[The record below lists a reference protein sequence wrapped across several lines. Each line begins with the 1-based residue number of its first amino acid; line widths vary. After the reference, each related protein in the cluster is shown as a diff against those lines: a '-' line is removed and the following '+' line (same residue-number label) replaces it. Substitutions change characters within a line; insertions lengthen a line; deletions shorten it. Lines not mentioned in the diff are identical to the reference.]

1 MLGNAVEL
9 DGVSQYLSLPP
20 GVVWNMYDFTVAGWV
35 KLSSVSG
42 SEHLFDFGNG
52 TTVSMY
58 LTPRSAAGTVRFAIT
73 TAGAARE
80 QRIDGT
86 AALPAGIWT
95 HVAVTKSALVAR
107 LYVNAVQVGEN
118 SNLGLYPAR
127 LGNTPNNWIG
137 RSQSADDPF
146 LHGRIDDFQIHQ
158 RALGLS
164 ELRGLV
170 VFGQVNSLVDYI
182 AEQPI
187 NGGVK
192 RSLTAR
198 LDQVLA
204 LLRAARKSAALAVLN
219 DFVAQVSDLRGS
231 QLTEE
236 QAARLLES
244 AALLR
249 VNITDGD
256 S

>member
-1 MLGNAVEL
+1 VSPL
-9 DGVSQYLSLPP
+9 DRRGFLKTAGGVI
-20 GVVWNMYDFTVAGWV
+20 AG
-35 KLSSVSG
+35 
-42 SEHLFDFGNG
+42 
-52 TTVSMY
+52 
-58 LTPRSAAGTVRFAIT
+58 
-73 TAGAARE
+73 GAARE

-86 AALPAGIWT
+86 AALPEGIWT

-107 LYVNAVQVGEN
+107 LYVDAVQVGEN

-137 RSQSADDPF
+137 RSQSTADPF

-182 AEQPI
+182 AGQPV

-192 RSLTAR
+192 RSLQAK
-198 LDQVLA
+198 LDRVLA
-204 LLRAARKSAALAVLN
+204 LLRAGSRSEALAVLS
-219 DFVAQVSDLRGS
+219 DFVAQVNELRGS

-236 QAARLLES
+236 QAAQLLES

-249 VNITDGD
+249 VNITDSG